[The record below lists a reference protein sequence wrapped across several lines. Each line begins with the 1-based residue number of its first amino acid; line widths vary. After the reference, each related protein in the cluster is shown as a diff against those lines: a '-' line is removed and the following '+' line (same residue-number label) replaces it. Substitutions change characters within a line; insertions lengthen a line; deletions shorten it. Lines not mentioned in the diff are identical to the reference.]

1 MATSNAFL
9 TLLQQLFQLPRM
21 HLDATE
27 HRVPV
32 WFAVLCGAS
41 GGAIWGIAARIW
53 MRLISAQPEFSIA
66 GTAAILL
73 IATLFGTFVGLSFAA
88 RRHGWRRWGHYVPR
102 GLVVMFFLPFG
113 IAGGTPLMLTVL
125 LVTLAVTHSAVVG
138 LWVLA
143 VLALLLVVATDI
155 GVPVII
161 AIMTSAGAVTLTVW
175 KWMTPRWKGRLGFM
189 RVDTWLERLGRA
201 LLLLLATSGFG
212 VVVREI
218 TNNKPGVLGAVYILY
233 YIVLLYPLFL
243 ALRVGLEP
251 LAPLATRPSSQSRL
265 MLDG

>member
-1 MATSNAFL
+1 
-9 TLLQQLFQLPRM
+9 
-21 HLDATE
+21 
-27 HRVPV
+27 
-32 WFAVLCGAS
+32 
-41 GGAIWGIAARIW
+41 
-53 MRLISAQPEFSIA
+53 
-66 GTAAILL
+66 
-73 IATLFGTFVGLSFAA
+73 
-88 RRHGWRRWGHYVPR
+88 
-102 GLVVMFFLPFG
+102 
-113 IAGGTPLMLTVL
+113 MLTVL

-251 LAPLATRPSSQSRL
+251 LAPLPTRPSSQFRQV
-265 MLDG
+265 LDD